1 MNAHTLRMVAPAD
14 LDTAAGW
21 AEARGA
27 RFVAAILPKL
37 GVVALDDG
45 EPVAMCWLHMDNS
58 VGVCWPE
65 MPVSK
70 PGIGLKR
77 ARGAFRF
84 IMEFLE
90 QEAKRLDYGV
100 MIVHTTPV
108 LARALTGFGFTEV
121 SAGWVKMCKQL

>member
-1 MNAHTLRMVAPAD
+1 MIAHTLRMVEPAD
-14 LDTAAGW
+14 LATAAGW
-21 AEARGA
+21 AEAHGA
-27 RFVAAILPKL
+27 TFAPAILPKL
-37 GVVALDDG
+37 GVVASDESG
-45 EPVAMCWLHMDNS
+45 PVAMCWLHMDNS

-65 MPVSK
+65 MPVSR
-70 PGIGLKR
+70 PGLSFR
-77 ARGAFRF
+77 AARRAFLF

-121 SAGWVKMCKQL
+121 SAGWVKMCKKL